1 VDGGVGV
8 EGTDQDLDLRLNA
21 LLLLGVLADE
31 RESTNTLT
39 VETLRY
45 RVSDIL
51 RSYTASQPM

>member
-1 VDGGVGV
+1 MDGGVGV

-39 VETLRY
+39 VETLNSY
-45 RVSDIL
+45 VSEKHVG
-51 RSYTASQPM
+51 AV